1 MGIWEEAIPVSR
13 FLYVDRR
20 AGKRPFQFSRAVA
33 VSIKSQKLTKILP
46 GRNVRIIATPQKPY
60 PSSRFRYYSDPF
72 NKGKWYQA
80 SQEKTR
86 NFVC

>member
-1 MGIWEEAIPVSR
+1 MSTDVREDVR
-13 FLYVDRR
+13 FD
-20 AGKRPFQFSRAVA
+20 FSRAVA

-60 PSSRFRYYSDPF
+60 PSSRFRYYLDPF